1 MMVRAY
7 APASMGNVAAG
18 FDVLGAAF
26 SPIDGSLW
34 GDIVEV
40 ELAETGSFA
49 CVGPFADR
57 LPHEPA
63 DNLVLK
69 VRTYFEHAWGQTLP
83 PLRIVLH
90 KLLPVS
96 SGLGSSSAS
105 AVAAAVA
112 FDAVVNAHLGHDVLL
127 QVAARAESD
136 ASGAVHLDNVAP
148 CLLGGLQLC
157 ADGRAHRLPWPEE
170 LLVAVASPRLELA
183 TRQSRAVLPREVPLS
198 LAIGH
203 AANLAHLVHAL
214 HTHDLPGIRV
224 CLRDLIAEPHRASL
238 VPGFRAAQAGAMAA
252 GAWGCSLSGAGPA
265 VFAVTDHVHAT
276 GVADALVAG
285 FASVGVP
292 AIAKVCVM
300 DTQGARLLPA

>member
-1 MMVRAY
+1 MIVRAY

-26 SPIDGSLW
+26 APIDGSLW

-40 ELAETGSFA
+40 ERADTSSFA

-57 LPHEPA
+57 LPQDPN

-69 VRTYFEHAWGQTLP
+69 AKTYFEDAWRAPLP

-112 FDAVVNAHLGHDVLL
+112 FDAVVAAHLGRDALL
-127 QVAARAESD
+127 QVAARAESV
-136 ASGAVHLDNVAP
+136 ASGAMHLDNVAP

-157 ADGRAHRLPWPEE
+157 ADGRAFALPWPKE
-170 LLVAVASPRLELA
+170 LLVAVASPQLELA
-183 TRQSRAVLPREVPLS
+183 TRQARAVLPREVPLS

-214 HTHDLPGIRV
+214 HVHDLPSIRS
-224 CLRDLIAEPHRASL
+224 CMRDLIAEPHRASL
-238 VPGFRAAQAGAMAA
+238 VPGFRQAQAQALAA

-265 VFAVTDHVHAT
+265 VFAVAEPGDAQA
-276 GVADALVAG
+276 VAAALIAG

-292 AIAKVCVM
+292 AIAKVCGI
-300 DTQGARLLPA
+300 DTVGARVLD

>member
-1 MMVRAY
+1 MKVSAY

-26 SPIDGSLW
+26 APVDGSLW

-40 ELAETGSFA
+40 ELADSPSFS
-49 CVGPFADR
+49 CDGPFADR
-57 LPHEPA
+57 LPADPA

-69 VRTYFEHAWGQTLP
+69 VHAYFAEAWGKPLP
-83 PLRIVLH
+83 PLKITLH

-105 AVAAAVA
+105 AVAATVA
-112 FDAVVNAHLGHDVLL
+112 FDAISQANLPRDVLL
-127 QVAARAESD
+127 QIAARAESD

-170 LLVAVASPRLELA
+170 LQFAVASPRLELA
-183 TRQSRAVLPREVPLS
+183 TRQSRAVLPREIPLP
-198 LAIGH
+198 LAIHH

-214 HTHDLPGIRV
+214 HVHDLQGIRV
-224 CLRDLIAEPHRASL
+224 CLRDLIAEPHRAGL
-238 VPGFRAAQAGAMAA
+238 VHGFRPAQAGALAA

-265 VFAVTDHVHAT
+265 VFAVAEPDR
-276 GVADALVAG
+276 VAQVAEALVAG
-285 FASVGVP
+285 FASVGVR
-292 AIAKVCVM
+292 AIAKVCVI
-300 DTQGARLLPA
+300 DNLGARVLP

>member
-1 MMVRAY
+1 MTIRAY

-26 SPIDGSLW
+26 APIDGSLW

-40 ELAETGSFA
+40 ELADTPSFA

-57 LPHEPA
+57 LPHNPA

-69 VRTYFEHAWGQTLP
+69 VKTYFEDAWRKPLP

-112 FDAVVNAHLGHDVLL
+112 FDAVVGAHLSRDILL

-157 ADGRAHRLPWPEE
+157 ADGRAFALPWPKE
-170 LLVAVASPRLELA
+170 LLVAVASPQLELA
-183 TRQSRAVLPREVPLS
+183 TRQARAVLPREVPLS

-214 HTHDLPGIRV
+214 HVRDLPSIRA

-238 VPGFRAAQAGAMAA
+238 VPGFRQAQAAALAA

-265 VFAVTDHVHAT
+265 VFAVAEPKDAAA
-276 GVADALVAG
+276 VADALIAG
-285 FASVGVP
+285 FAAVGVP
-292 AIAKVCVM
+292 AIAKVCGI
-300 DTQGARLLPA
+300 DTLGARVLP

>member
-1 MMVRAY
+1 MTIRAY

-26 SPIDGSLW
+26 APTDGSLF

-40 ELAETGSFA
+40 EVAETDSFT
-49 CVGPFADR
+49 CVGPFAHR
-57 LPHEPA
+57 LPQSPS

-69 VRTYFEHAWGQTLP
+69 VRGYFVEAWQHTLP

-105 AVAAAVA
+105 AVAAVVA
-112 FDAVVNAHLGHDVLL
+112 FDAIAGAGLSREALL
-127 QVAARAESD
+127 HIAARAESD
-136 ASGAVHLDNVAP
+136 ASGAIHLDNVAP

-157 ADGRAHRLPWPEE
+157 ADGRAFALPWPSE
-170 LLVAVASPRLELA
+170 LLVAVASPQLELA
-183 TRQSRAVLPREVPLS
+183 TRQARAVLPREVPLA
-198 LAIGH
+198 LTIAH

-214 HTHDLPGIRV
+214 HIHDLTGISV
-224 CLRDLIAEPHRASL
+224 CLRDLIAEPHRAAL
-238 VPGFRAAQAGAMAA
+238 VPGFRQAQTAAFAA

-265 VFAVTDHVHAT
+265 VFAV
-276 GVADALVAG
+276 ADAAHIHAVAASLVAG
-285 FASVGVP
+285 FAAAGVP
-292 AIAKVCVM
+292 STVKVCGI
-300 DTQGARLLPA
+300 DTQGARLLP

>member
-1 MMVRAY
+1 MTVRAY

-26 SPIDGSLW
+26 APIDGSLW
-34 GDIVEV
+34 GDVVEV
-40 ELAETGSFA
+40 EVAETASFS

-57 LPHEPA
+57 LPADPA

-69 VRTYFEHAWGQTLP
+69 AKTYFEDAWHKPLP

-112 FDAVVNAHLGHDVLL
+112 FDAVVGAHLGRDALL
-127 QVAARAESD
+127 QVAARAESV

-157 ADGRAHRLPWPEE
+157 ADGRAFTLPWPRE
-170 LLVAVASPRLELA
+170 LLVAVASPQLELA
-183 TRQSRAVLPREVPLS
+183 TRQARAVLPREVPLA
-198 LAIGH
+198 LAIAH

-214 HTHDLPGIRV
+214 QVHDFPSIRS
-224 CLRDLIAEPHRASL
+224 CLRDLSAEPHRAAL
-238 VPGFRAAQAGAMAA
+238 VPGFRQAQARALAA

-265 VFAVTDHVHAT
+265 VFAVAEPAAVQA
-276 GVADALVAG
+276 VADALVAG
-285 FASVGVP
+285 FAAVGVP
-292 AIAKVCVM
+292 AIAKVCGI
-300 DTQGARLLPA
+300 DTVGARVLP